1 MAYTY
6 WAHEMDMQE
15 LGTATSL
22 WRHSDATSWE
32 FRSLIDNQW
41 HPHRSDGGPS
51 APNPSEASR
60 LTEQQARDMAR
71 NAPRDMYV
79 YTQRLIG
86 DSQKPGAVSRRVPS
100 PESFQDQ
107 VFSVEGSGGKWK
119 PTNSLAEFT
128 NTYSDDRPNLR
139 LISHEAARR
148 HVERRGKDALNEF
161 DRPFN
166 PNTAVNQKRAA
177 MAQAGK
183 FQSSLGTLAE
193 AGDKPSP
200 PASPHL
206 ASAHPKVVVK

>member
-6 WAHEMDMQE
+6 WAHEMDMQG

-22 WRHSDATSWE
+22 WRHSDAASWE
-32 FRSLIDNQW
+32 FRSLIDGEW
-41 HPHRSDGGPS
+41 HPHRVDRGPS
-51 APNPSEASR
+51 APDPSKVR
-60 LTEQQARDMAR
+60 PLTEQQARDMVR

-86 DSQKPGAVSRRVPS
+86 ESQRPGAVSRRIPS

-119 PTNSLAEFT
+119 PTTSLAEFT
-128 NTYSDDRPNLR
+128 NTYSDDRPSLR
-139 LISHEAARR
+139 LISHEDARR
-148 HVERRGKDALNEF
+148 HVGKRGADALKEF

-166 PNTAVNQKRAA
+166 PGTAASQQRAA
-177 MAQAGK
+177 MARAGK
-183 FQSSLGTLAE
+183 FQSSLGALPE
-193 AGDKPSP
+193 AGERPSP

-206 ASAHPKVVVK
+206 AAHPKVVVK

>member
-41 HPHRSDGGPS
+41 HPHRSDPGPS
-51 APNPSEASR
+51 APNPNEVR
-60 LTEQQARDMAR
+60 QLTEQQAKDMVR
-71 NAPRDMYV
+71 NAPQEMYV

-119 PTNSLAEFT
+119 PTTSLAEFT

-139 LISHEAARR
+139 LISHEDARR
-148 HVERRGKDALNEF
+148 HVGRRGTDALKEF

-166 PNTAVNQKRAA
+166 PDTAVNQNRAA
-177 MAQAGK
+177 MAKAGR
-183 FQSSLGTLAE
+183 FQSSLGSLTE
-193 AGDKPSP
+193 AGETASP
-200 PASPHL
+200 PPSPHL